1 MTTFF
6 SSSQDKEDK
15 EHIFPQTPLN
25 TGFGIDVLKNYIE
38 IAYKCGYKRK
48 RERQNVDWAIMLVDH
63 YWDKIRDNNDFINKF
78 NKKIATEIIPL
89 NSLGNLCLL
98 KNNVNRSYGNDPYPK
113 KHFDIMRKSAEGE
126 YIRPHVLDA
135 FSKVMATSEQRN
147 DTSYML
153 QWDIDD
159 IILRRRYI
167 VDQIKKYLD

>member
-1 MTTFF
+1 M
-6 SSSQDKEDK
+6 
-15 EHIFPQTPLN
+15 
-25 TGFGIDVLKNYIE
+25 
-38 IAYKCGYKRK
+38 
-48 RERQNVDWAIMLVDH
+48 
-63 YWDKIRDNNDFINKF
+63 
-78 NKKIATEIIPL
+78 
-89 NSLGNLCLL
+89 GNLCLL